1 MVTLKHSSSSA
12 NGARSSLTDP
22 AYLRG
27 DYPQKLALGLTDPDE
42 VRRLVRVGCE
52 RGLIHFA
59 GEKAAIEKNGQ
70 DISTSGPLRSQW
82 IDVTPALAEK
92 WLANNFR
99 NRPLREDTVKAYA
112 RDMINGVW
120 VLSHQGMA
128 FNDKDELIDGQ
139 HRLHAIVLS
148 GVAVRTMVTFGLP
161 SKIDGK
167 EMTTMDAVD
176 RGATR
181 SVADQLTIQH
191 GFKNGSITASIC
203 AAIASI
209 CYGERTRRLSVGQT
223 LDVYRTFE
231 HAITW
236 IIAHKSKERGIR
248 STGVAAGFAFAI
260 ASESPSRAGGGDPDV
275 MGSTPICFMF
285 EKLVTGEEP
294 VRKIKKKSPSKTWA
308 QFSPIARLR
317 AFLTSDEAQLITRS
331 LDRGLAELV
340 LQAIY
345 LEQKE
350 KPISKLEMSLD
361 GANHFRELQKDR
373 VEKVRAIFE
382 LPKQRDVASGL
393 QKKVA

>member
-1 MVTLKHSSSSA
+1 MVTLKHSNSSV
-12 NGARSSLTDP
+12 NGARSSRMVP
-22 AYLRG
+22 EYLR
-27 DYPQKLALGLTDPDE
+27 DEKPPAPSRMPDLDEIRRIVQLGK
-42 VRRLVRVGCE
+42 E
-52 RGLIHFA
+52 RGLIHSA
-59 GEKAAIEKNGQ
+59 GEKVQIEKNGQ
-70 DISTSGPLRSQW
+70 DISMSGALRSQW
-82 IDVTPALAEK
+82 IDVTPAIAEK
-92 WLANNFR
+92 WLNNNFR

-120 VLSHQGMA
+120 VPTHQGIA
-128 FNDKDELIDGQ
+128 FNDRDELIDGQ
-139 HRLHAIVLS
+139 HRLRAIVLS
-148 GVAVRTMVTFGLP
+148 GCTARMMVTFGLP
-161 SKIDGK
+161 SQIDGK

-223 LDVYRTFE
+223 LDVFRTFE

-260 ASESPSRAGGGDPDV
+260 ASESPSRTGGADPDV
-275 MGSTPICFMF
+275 IGSTPICFLF
-285 EKLVTGEEP
+285 EKLVTGSEP
-294 VRKIKKKSPSKTWA
+294 DRRLKKKNPSKTWA
-308 QFSPIARLR
+308 QFSPISRLR

-350 KPISKLEMSLD
+350 KPIAKLEMSLD

-373 VEKVRAIFE
+373 VEKVRGIFE
-382 LPKQRDVASGL
+382 LPQQRDVASGL
-393 QKKVA
+393 KKKAA